1 MNEEKNLNLMTEEE
15 YQAMK
20 AAEMAEA
27 KAWMDAIAASKDPI
41 VMYKKGRPVCDLKQ
55 LFESSAELFDDKV
68 LYHQIMKG
76 DKEFSTVSYRQALG
90 HVRALGTRLIDLGLK
105 DAHIG
110 VIGPNCYEWV
120 ESYHAIIGGTGIV
133 VPLDRELPQD
143 ELENLCI
150 SGEIKAVICC
160 SDKHYEMFQSIQKNG
175 KTNLEMVIGINKDEH
190 ENPDKGYY
198 SWNLLRD
205 EGQALVEG
213 GDRRFIDA
221 RIRNTDLAAIIFT
234 SGTTGVAKGV
244 MLCHRNLC
252 ADVMISQPYLE
263 VRPSDIFFSVLPLHH
278 TYECTCSMLEGLYMG
293 SSLAFCRGLK
303 YITKDMQMV
312 QPTFLLAVPAIY
324 EKFYRTI
331 QKSLIKQGKDKA
343 LKMLLAINNITSK
356 IGINVAAKAIDQIT
370 AQFGGKIRMFIAGG
384 AKVDPDVLAFFRSLG
399 IKTLQGYGLT
409 ETAPMV
415 ALNPDQWK
423 YMKNDSAGRV
433 FMHTEYKVVNS
444 DDDGNGEL
452 CFRGPQV
459 MMGYYNNPEAT
470 KACMEDGWFHTGD
483 LGHVDED
490 RYVYI
495 TGRMKNV
502 IIASNGKNVFP
513 EELEE
518 KLMRSK
524 FIEECMV
531 WADESG
537 EETGHKGIWATIRI
551 DKEHVAEELGLD
563 SPKELDASNTDAS
576 NTDATNA
583 VARNAVAS
591 NKSTDQAIRELI
603 GAEIDKVNAE
613 NPDWKAIRNFRIR
626 KADFVKTTGM
636 KIRRFVPENKEA

>member
-1 MNEEKNLNLMTEEE
+1 MVKNMNEEKNLNLMTEEE

-55 LFESSAELFDDKV
+55 LFESSAEIYGDKV

-76 DKEFSTVSYRQALG
+76 DKEFSTISYREALA

-105 DAHIG
+105 DTHIG

-120 ESYHAIIGGTGIV
+120 ESYHAVIGGTGIV

-150 SGEIKAVICC
+150 SGEIKAIICC
-160 SDKHYEMFQSIQKNG
+160 SDKHYEMFKSIKKSG
-175 KTNLEMVIGINKDEH
+175 KTNLGFIIGVNRDEH
-190 ENPDKGYY
+190 EDPDNGLY

-205 EGQALVEG
+205 EGQALVQA

-303 YITKDMQMV
+303 YITKDMQLV
-312 QPTFLLAVPAIY
+312 QPTFLLAVPVIY
-324 EKFYRTI
+324 EKFYSSI
-331 QKSLIKQGKDKA
+331 QKSLVKQGKDKA
-343 LKMLLAINNITSK
+343 LKKLLAINNITSK
-356 IGINVAAKAIDQIT
+356 IGINVAKSAIEQIT

-384 AKVDPDVLAFFRSLG
+384 AKVDPEVLAFFRSLG

-409 ETAPMV
+409 ETSPMV

-433 FMHTEYKVVNS
+433 FMHTEYKVVNP

-459 MMGYYNNPEAT
+459 MLGYYNNPEAT
-470 KACMEDGWFHTGD
+470 EACMEDGWFHTGD
-483 LGHVDED
+483 LGHVDKD

-537 EETGHKGIWATIRI
+537 DETGRKGIWATVRI
-551 DKEHVAEELGLD
+551 DNEHVAEALGED
-563 SPKELDASNTDAS
+563 ADDASIHS
-576 NTDATNA
+576 
-583 VARNAVAS
+583 
-591 NKSTDQAIRELI
+591 LI
-603 GAEIDKVNAE
+603 EQEIDAVNE
-613 NPDWKAIRNFRIR
+613 LNPDWKAIRNFRIR

-636 KIRRFVPENKEA
+636 KIRRFVPENKNE

>member
-1 MNEEKNLNLMTEEE
+1 MNNQVDLEKMTNEE

-27 KAWMDAIAASKDPI
+27 KNWMDAIAESSDPI

-55 LFESSAELFDDKV
+55 LFESSAELFGDKV

-76 DKEFSTVSYRQALG
+76 DKEFSTISYREALT
-90 HVRALGTRLIDLGLK
+90 HVQGLGTRLIDLGLK
-105 DAHIG
+105 GAHIG
-110 VIGPNCYEWV
+110 VIGQNCYEWV

-133 VPLDRELPQD
+133 VPLDRELPKQ
-143 ELENLCI
+143 ELESLCNNGGI
-150 SGEIKAVICC
+150 RAVICC
-160 SDKHYEMFQSIQKNG
+160 SDKYY
-175 KTNLEMVIGINKDEH
+175 NLFKEIKDDGDTDLEYVIGVNRDEH
-190 ENPDKGYY
+190 EDPDDGLY
-198 SWNLLRD
+198 SWNLLRS
-205 EGQALVEG
+205 EGMELVKN
-213 GDRRFIDA
+213 GDRRFLDA

-244 MLCHRNLC
+244 MLSHRNLC

-263 VRPSDIFFSVLPLHH
+263 VRPSDIFFSLLPLHH

-312 QPTFLLAVPAIY
+312 QPTFLLAVPVIY
-324 EKFYRTI
+324 EKFYNTI
-331 QKSLIKQGKDKA
+331 QKSLKKQGQEKTFKR
-343 LKMLLAINNITSK
+343 LMAINAVTSK
-356 IGINVAAKAIDQIT
+356 IGINIASSVIEKIT
-370 AQFGGKIRMFIAGG
+370 AQFGGRIRMFIAGG
-384 AKVDPDVLAFFRSLG
+384 AKVDPEVLAFFRSLG

-433 FMHTEYKVVNS
+433 FMHTECKVENP

-459 MMGYYNNPEAT
+459 MLGYYNNEEAT
-470 KACMEDGWFHTGD
+470 EACMEDGWFHTGD
-483 LGHVDED
+483 LGHIDDD

-537 EETGHKGIWATIRI
+537 DETGHKGIWATLRI
-551 DKEHVAEELGLD
+551 DQEHVDDELGKGAD
-563 SPKELDASNTDAS
+563 EA
-576 NTDATNA
+576 A
-583 VARNAVAS
+583 V
-591 NKSTDQAIRELI
+591 RELI
-603 GAEIDKVNAE
+603 EREIDAVNAA

-636 KIRRFVPENKEA
+636 KIKRFVAENKEQGQA